1 MGQPKKIAFELIE
14 SEPETEP
21 YRIMR
26 EVRRDYHPDIDD
38 ARIALAWR
46 KGYKPDPEGHI
57 VLGQCIR
64 ASDLQR
70 ELVDLD
76 FIILLNKEIWEDL
89 QFTVEMKTALVDH
102 ELMHAARS
110 YDSEGEP
117 KVDVRGRPVWRV
129 RAHDVQE
136 FFDIVSRHGT
146 YKRDLQIFAESLL
159 KKKNPVFPELET
171 EDDTP
176 SPSKVIT
183 VQEKEIETPFDEPD
197 EEEQLDTYNEESPSA
212 SASSDESLLEDAYD
226 TFLNYGKVSAI
237 ELQRVLSISYVKA
250 AHIIEAMEARGM
262 VSKPDG
268 SGHRTLVTKRKSGP
282 SELASFHEDELAKEE
297 KPKRGR
303 PKNIVPEIP
312 EPVNAIPF

>member
-26 EVRRDYHPDIDD
+26 EVRKDFHPDIDD

-57 VLGQCIR
+57 ILGQCIR
-64 ASDLQR
+64 SSDLQR
-70 ELVDLD
+70 EFVDLD

-117 KVDVRGRPVWRV
+117 KIDTKGRPVWRIRNHDISEFIDVV
-129 RAHDVQE
+129 R
-136 FFDIVSRHGT
+136 RHGT
-146 YKRDLQIFAESLL
+146 WKRDLQMFAESLL
-159 KKKNPVFPELET
+159 KKKNPVFPELEPE
-171 EDDTP
+171 EDVP
-176 SPSKVIT
+176 SPIKVIS
-183 VQEKEIETPFDEPD
+183 VQEKEIETPFYEPD
-197 EEEQLDTYNEESPSA
+197 EELDTDNEESPSA
-212 SASSDESLLEDAYD
+212 SASSDESLMEDAYD

-237 ELQRVLSISYVKA
+237 ELQRVLTISYVKA
-250 AHIIEAMEARGM
+250 AHIIDAMEARGM
-262 VSKPDG
+262 VSKPDE

-282 SELASFHEDELAKEE
+282 SELASFHEDELAKE
-297 KPKRGR
+297 KQGRGR
-303 PKNIVPEIP
+303 PKNIVPDIP
-312 EPVNAIPF
+312 EPVNSMPF

>member
-1 MGQPKKIAFELIE
+1 
-14 SEPETEP
+14 
-21 YRIMR
+21 MR
-26 EVRRDYHPDIDD
+26 EVRRDFHPDIDD

-70 ELVDLD
+70 EFVDLD

-102 ELMHAARS
+102 ELMHAARA

-117 KVDVRGRPVWRV
+117 KIDTKGRPVWRV

-159 KKKNPVFPELET
+159 KKKNPVFPELEPE
-171 EDDTP
+171 EDNP
-176 SPSKVIT
+176 SPSKVIP
-183 VQEKEIETPFDEPD
+183 VHEQEIETPFDEPED
-197 EEEQLDTYNEESPSA
+197 ELDTDNEEPPSA
-212 SASSDESLLEDAYD
+212 SSSSDESLMEDAYD

-237 ELQRVLSISYVKA
+237 ELQRVLTISYVKA
-250 AHIIEAMEARGM
+250 AHIIDAMEARGM
-262 VSKPDG
+262 VSKPDE
-268 SGHRTLVTKRKSGP
+268 SGHRTLVTKKNSGP
-282 SELASFHEDELAKEE
+282 AELAAFHENEIAKE
-297 KPKRGR
+297 KQGR
-303 PKNIVPEIP
+303 NRTKNVIQEIP